1 MNKNDISE
9 YFLDDVGILICP
21 LDGGDAIVSHNA
33 HKCFM
38 TASVI
43 KTFVLA
49 YYLTYEKD
57 LDRVLA
63 IPKEKHI
70 EFSTVT
76 ELGLTSA
83 TVKELL
89 VLMMGSSDNT
99 ATNILF
105 EDAGFDNLNKFC
117 REVLGTECTNI
128 GRIMLDYDAIKKG
141 HDNLSCPADCLRAM
155 KYVLSYPM
163 GRDVMSRYKSYDGI
177 MRYVYSRDVECYGKG
192 GSIDGVLNEIAV
204 MKDENGRY
212 MFVSVFTRSEAS
224 ENADFLMGKC
234 GLIALGKDRP
244 IV

>member
-1 MNKNDISE
+1 MNKIDISG
-9 YFLDDVGILICP
+9 YFLDDVGILIRP
-21 LDGGDAIVSHNA
+21 LDGGDALISHNE

-49 YYLTYEKD
+49 YYLTYEKNF
-57 LDRVLA
+57 DRV
-63 IPKEKHI
+63 IPIPVEKHI

-105 EDAGFDNLNKFC
+105 EDAGFDNLNEFC
-117 REVLGTECTNI
+117 RDVLGTECTNV

-141 HDNLSCPADCLRAM
+141 HDNLSCAADCFKAM
-155 KYVLSYPM
+155 KYVLSYPL
-163 GRDVMSRYKSYDGI
+163 GRDIMGRYKSFDGI
-177 MRYVYSRDVECYGKG
+177 MRYVYRSDVEFYGKG
-192 GSIDGVLNEIAV
+192 GSIDGVLNEIGV
-204 MKDENGRY
+204 IKDDDGKY
-212 MFVSVFTRSEAS
+212 MFVAVFTRNEAS
-224 ENADFLMGKC
+224 EKADFLMGKC

-244 IV
+244 VV